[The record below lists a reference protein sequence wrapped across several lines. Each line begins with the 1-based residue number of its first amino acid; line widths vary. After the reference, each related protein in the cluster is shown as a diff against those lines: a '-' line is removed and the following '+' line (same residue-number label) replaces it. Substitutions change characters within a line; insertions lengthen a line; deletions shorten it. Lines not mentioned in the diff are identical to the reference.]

1 MQKVPER
8 ILKTTPKV
16 GRPDFLF
23 FGFAKLGI
31 DRAADFWKTGNCVLT
46 GSGESEV
53 RPPEESGNDE
63 QQVELD
69 EQDKKALNEIKWKV
83 YHYTKLAEYIDKNM
97 KNERHQTY
105 MKLQEFI
112 TKLKEMD
119 KDIKFGR
126 TKMTEADIKS
136 SFPNEY
142 DVKFLTGTSDA
153 EKKNKINNAKQIIQK
168 TLNNIKERS
177 LKEAVF
183 THFKPIIGY
192 LNSIQ
197 NKKYHLFPF
206 ISGEE
211 KMFPLRVVNRSIKKG
226 DLLFTLRRIKNCPQ
240 KRYFFVKAKLVYRG
254 EEHEYESKINKE
266 GGQMNHSHT
275 FHLEDG
281 RKINHTKMNSAT
293 LRLSIH
299 KQHRLFLF
307 KYRLVSEVDI
317 DLKRLNKETNA
328 VYDVQFT
335 YKDNKT
341 LDVEIIMQTTEAL
354 HGNMI
359 KLKLLS
365 MKKVFP
371 PITFVKERSGQSTI
385 GK

>member
-1 MQKVPER
+1 MK
-8 ILKTTPKV
+8 
-16 GRPDFLF
+16 
-23 FGFAKLGI
+23 
-31 DRAADFWKTGNCVLT
+31 
-46 GSGESEV
+46 
-53 RPPEESGNDE
+53 PPESPKAEE
-63 QQVELD
+63 KPAELD
-69 EQDKKALNEIKWKV
+69 AEDKKALNEIKWKV

-112 TKLKEMD
+112 AKLKDLD

-126 TKMTEADIKS
+126 AKKTEAEIKS
-136 SFPNEY
+136 GYPNEY

-153 EKKNKINNAKQIIQK
+153 EKKKKIENAKQIIQK

-183 THFKPIIGY
+183 SHFKPIVGY

-211 KMFPLRVVNRSIKKG
+211 KMFPLRVVNRNIKKG
-226 DLLFTLRRIKNCPQ
+226 DLVFTVRRIKNCPA
-240 KRYFFVKAKLVYRG
+240 KRYFFVKARLLYRG
-254 EEHEYESKINKE
+254 EDHEYESKINKE

-281 RKINHTKMNSAT
+281 RKINHTKMSSAKM
-293 LRLSIH
+293 RLSIH

-317 DLKRLNKETNA
+317 DLKRLNQETNA
-328 VYDVQFT
+328 VYDVQFE

-341 LDVEIIMQTTEAL
+341 LDVEIIMQTHEAL

-371 PITFVKERSGQSTI
+371 PITFVRERSQQSTI
-385 GK
+385 GKWVERAS

>member
-1 MQKVPER
+1 ME
-8 ILKTTPKV
+8 
-16 GRPDFLF
+16 
-23 FGFAKLGI
+23 
-31 DRAADFWKTGNCVLT
+31 LT
-46 GSGESEV
+46 
-53 RPPEESGNDE
+53 EE
-63 QQVELD
+63 
-69 EQDKKALNEIKWKV
+69 DKQALNEIKWKV

-112 TKLKEMD
+112 TKLKDLD
-119 KDIKFGR
+119 KQIRFGKTKQTDEDIKR
-126 TKMTEADIKS
+126 SYPD
-136 SFPNEY
+136 EY
-142 DVKFLTGTSDA
+142 DLKFLTGTSDS
-153 EKKNKINNAKQIIQK
+153 EKKKKIDNAKQIIQK

-183 THFKPIIGY
+183 THFKPIVQY

-197 NKKYHLFPF
+197 NKRYHLFPF

-211 KMFPLRVVNRSIKKG
+211 KDFPLRVVNRNIKKG
-226 DLLFTLRRIKNCPQ
+226 DLLFTLRRIKNCPA

-254 EEHEYESKINKE
+254 EERVYESKINKD
-266 GGQMNHSHT
+266 GGEMNHTHT
-275 FHLEDG
+275 FGLEDG

-293 LRLSIH
+293 MRLSIH

-307 KYRLVSEVDI
+307 KYRLVSEIDV
-317 DLKRLNKETNA
+317 DLKRLLKETNA
-328 VYDVQFT
+328 VYNVQFE
-335 YKDNKT
+335 YKDNKK
-341 LDVEIIMQTTEAL
+341 LDVEIVMQTHEAL
-354 HGNMI
+354 HGNTI

-371 PITFVKERSGQSTI
+371 PITFVRQRSQQSTI